1 MNTDPYLI
9 RSDAFERKLEEFELG
24 RDYASADAATEEEML
39 ELEVKS
45 IAGRQSKMWVQVTQ
59 VLTTDQAMRNMAII
73 DK

>member
-1 MNTDPYLI
+1 MAKVFQIEP
-9 RSDAFERKLEEFELG
+9 ELLYPN
-24 RDYASADAATEEEML
+24 YASADAATEEEML

>member
-1 MNTDPYLI
+1 MTTPSWRRI
-9 RSDAFERKLEEFELG
+9 FG
-24 RDYASADAATEEEML
+24 RRLYPNYASADAATEEEMS

-45 IAGRQSKMWVQVTQ
+45 IAGLQSKMWVQVTQ